1 MFPIPWRPLVVG
13 LIGGML
19 GVALAGLVWTAIVDH
34 SRISQVWDLELQ
46 RAAAAQKAK

>member
-34 SRISQVWDLELQ
+34 QRVSQIWDLELR
-46 RAAAAQKAK
+46 RAAAAGTAK